1 MGRGSAPP
9 VSSLQAAARAG
20 ERAGSSPFSQDSQ
33 RAPATRPSSDYLW
46 PLVCRREEGRVPG
59 QGCRRLRI
67 PRATRQQ
74 GCGTDSCGFSPSSAS
89 DSGQHCV
96 CWLDSHRTPLSDGQQ
111 G

>member
-74 GCGTDSCGFSPSSAS
+74 GCGTDSGFSPSSAS